1 MPRSTRSEH
10 TKAAPGVKKG
20 RGAPAA
26 RDGPGAPPGATDAP
40 ARDAG
45 DDRIQ
50 PETAAEHPVEA
61 PGEDWSVLPR
71 PHDRTAPPRI
81 QILNPAPM
89 IDCGR
94 FPAKRTVGEWVDVSA
109 DVFRDGHEIL
119 RAVVRYRG
127 PGDKEWAEVPMHW
140 IDRAVDGDRW
150 AGAFEVDR
158 VGRWEFTIEAWSD
171 LFATWRDELR
181 RKLEAGQHDLRGE
194 LSEGVV
200 LLEDAIERMDGADAR
215 LVEHVL
221 STIADPDAPDEAKH
235 DAALGPELLA
245 AVERHPDRHDAT
257 CLERGFA
264 LDVERQ
270 RARFGAWYELFP
282 RSFGGFEGLR
292 KQLPRLAEL
301 GFDVLYLPPIHPIGM
316 TNRKGR
322 NNSLEAAPGDPGSP
336 WAIGSAEGGHD
347 AIHPELGTEA
357 DFERLVTEAREHG
370 LEIALDFAIQCSADH
385 PWLSEHPEWFNRR
398 PDGTLKYAENPP
410 KRYQDIYNVNWD
422 SEDWRG
428 LWDAL
433 RDVMMVWG
441 ERGVRIFRVDNPHTK
456 PLPFWEWLI
465 REVRS
470 QYPDVILLSE
480 AFTRRVK
487 LRALAKTGFS
497 QSYTYFTWKNSR
509 WELTEY
515 MHELAFSGMQEYCR
529 PNFFT
534 NTPDILNEYLV
545 HGGPP
550 AFVTRLVLAATL
562 SPTYGIYSGYEHF
575 ENVPVREGSEEYLD
589 SEKYEVKKRDLDGP
603 LLPTIARINEI
614 RRENEALQHLS
625 NVVFLETENDALM
638 AYHKRWG
645 DNAIVVVVS
654 LDPHRAQEGVAVV
667 PAWLGLPP
675 AFGVEDLLD
684 GARYDWR
691 LGRNYVRLG
700 PGERMAH
707 VMRVAA

>member
-1 MPRSTRSEH
+1 MPRSTRTQH
-10 TKAAPGVKKG
+10 TS
-20 RGAPAA
+20 
-26 RDGPGAPPGATDAP
+26 GPGAPAGATDARLR
-40 ARDAG
+40 AEAE
-45 DDRIQ
+45 DR
-50 PETAAEHPVEA
+50 AAEHPVEE
-61 PGEDWSVLPR
+61 PGEGWSVLPR

-94 FPAKRTVGEWVDVSA
+94 FPAKRTVGEWVEVSA

-119 RAVVRYRG
+119 RAAVRYRG
-127 PGDKEWAEVPMHW
+127 PGDEVWGEVPMRW
-140 IDRAVDGDRW
+140 IDRDVDGDRW
-150 AGAFEVDR
+150 AGAFELDR
-158 VGRWEFTIEAWSD
+158 VGRWEFTVEAWSD

-181 RKLEAGQHDLRGE
+181 RKLEGGQHDLRGE
-194 LSEGVV
+194 LSEGAV
-200 LLEDAIERMDGADAR
+200 LLEEALHRMRDGEAERADAADGGVLGTSADADRR

-221 STIADPDAPDEAKH
+221 VTLADASAPDEAKH

-245 AVERHPDRHDAT
+245 AVERHPDRHDIT
-257 CLERGFA
+257 RLERS
-264 LDVERQ
+264 LPLYVERV

-282 RSFGGFEGLR
+282 RSFGGFEGVR
-292 KQLPRLAEL
+292 KRLPELAEL

-322 NNSLEAAPGDPGSP
+322 NNSLQAKPGDPGSP
-336 WAIGSAEGGHD
+336 WAIGGAEGGHD
-347 AIHPELGTEA
+347 AIHPELGTAEE
-357 DFERLVTEAREHG
+357 FERLVEDARRHG

-385 PWLSEHPEWFNRR
+385 PWLKEHPEWFNRR

-410 KRYQDIYNVNWD
+410 KRYQDIFNVNWD

-433 RDVMMVWG
+433 RDVLMTWV
-441 ERGVRIFRVDNPHTK
+441 ERGVRVFRVDNPHTK

-465 REVRS
+465 GEVRAE
-470 QYPDVILLSE
+470 YPDVIFLSE

-487 LRALAKTGFS
+487 LRALAKAGFS

-509 WELTEY
+509 HELTEY

-529 PNFFT
+529 PNFFA

-545 HGGPP
+545 HGGAP
-550 AFVTRLVLAATL
+550 AFETRLVLAATL

-575 ENVPVREGSEEYLD
+575 ENVPVKEGSEEYLD
-589 SEKYEVKKRDLDGP
+589 SEKYEVKRRELDGP
-603 LLPTIARINEI
+603 LLPEIAAINRI
-614 RRENEALQHLS
+614 RRENPALQHLS
-625 NVVFLETENDALM
+625 NITFLETENDGLI
-638 AYHKRWG
+638 AYHKRWDG
-645 DNAIVVVVS
+645 NAIVTVVC
-654 LDPHRAQEGVAVV
+654 LDPHRAQEGVVVV

-684 GARYDWR
+684 GKRYDWR

-700 PGERMAH
+700 PDERMAH
-707 VMRVAA
+707 IMRIAA